1 VLPRRDS
8 GGGVPDQQGRHERGV
23 GERRDRTPV
32 DRRPHRGDLF
42 PEGQLQGRLSVTE
55 VDEPD
60 PEQPGEWGSRDELL
74 HDLAAVDWA
83 G

>member
-1 VLPRRDS
+1 M
-8 GGGVPDQQGRHERGV
+8 
-23 GERRDRTPV
+23 
-32 DRRPHRGDLF
+32 
-42 PEGQLQGRLSVTE
+42 TE